1 VILLSIPVFVGLY
14 PKFPGGTLT
23 ALRAVFAVRPLAD
36 AACVAPL
43 ARLRGDLR
51 FVTIAAVDAGIEFAA
66 TLLTIALAAWG
77 AGALALVMPRAA
89 GSVAKTVL
97 YLWFTRGSVDEDAQD
112 GGAGPGCRTC
122 APQ

>member
-1 VILLSIPVFVGLY
+1 MILLSIPVFIGLY
-14 PKFPGGTLT
+14 RKFPGGTLT
-23 ALRAVFAVRPLAD
+23 ALLAVFAVRPLAD

-77 AGALALVMPRAA
+77 AGALALVMP
-89 GSVAKTVL
+89 
-97 YLWFTRGSVDEDAQD
+97 Q
-112 GGAGPGCRTC
+112 
-122 APQ
+122 